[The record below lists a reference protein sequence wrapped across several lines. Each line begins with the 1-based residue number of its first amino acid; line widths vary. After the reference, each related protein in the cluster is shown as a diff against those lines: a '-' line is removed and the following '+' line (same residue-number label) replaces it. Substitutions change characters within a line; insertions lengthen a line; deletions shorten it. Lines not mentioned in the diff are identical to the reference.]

1 MAQHRSRL
9 VQLVICWSILALLPA
24 GLAAAQ
30 QPESHTVRDGDT
42 LWDIAAQYLGDP
54 FLWPDIYRLNT
65 DVVEDPHWI
74 YPDEVLRLTGGADVV
89 AVPDQQ
95 PAVPSPEGDPLEVE
109 VVVEG
114 AGEPE
119 GPIQVATDQQRD
131 MEPAIYR
138 PMATRRRL
146 VIGDTLVLN
155 PLILEDPEPIVAS
168 EFYSAGW
175 LTERRLFPFGRM
187 RGQVTPSEIGAGRP
201 QVNLF
206 DLVGVTPPKG
216 GSYQVGDSL
225 LLIHFGREIEGFGN
239 VLVPTGI
246 VRVVEVSEFQ
256 ATSEIIKVF
265 QGILPG
271 QFALPLPV
279 FDNPGKVT
287 ASPVADGITASVI
300 VNRNRVE
307 LTVPLAILFLDKG
320 REEGVR
326 LGDIFEIRRVPARRD
341 PIAATIDELMA
352 VVQIVHVNDHTAS
365 AQVIN
370 VVFAEILP
378 GAAARQVGRLP
389 S

>member
-24 GLAAAQ
+24 GLAAQ

-114 AGEPE
+114 VGEPE
-119 GPIQVATDQQRD
+119 GPIKLATDQQRD

-206 DLVGVTPPKG
+206 DLVGVTPPEG

-246 VRVVEVSEFQ
+246 VRVVDVSEFQ

-265 QGILPG
+265 QAILPG

-326 LGDIFEIRRVPARRD
+326 LGDIFEIRRVPERRD

-365 AQVIN
+365 AQVVN